1 MENDHLYTTLACTR
15 FDLFSP
21 DGFRLFFFTVII
33 LVIPRDELRSY
44 MLRAYNLGMT
54 GGDYQFLYTDPSL
67 ADSLDIDI
75 ITSDILWKKGDNYDT
90 QARGAFENVLYV
102 SLKIYCLLFKVNFM
116 IFN

>member
-1 MENDHLYTTLACTR
+1 M
-15 FDLFSP
+15 
-21 DGFRLFFFTVII
+21 
-33 LVIPRDELRSY
+33 IPRDELRSY
-44 MLRAYNLGMT
+44 MIRAYNLGMT

-116 IFN
+116 IFK